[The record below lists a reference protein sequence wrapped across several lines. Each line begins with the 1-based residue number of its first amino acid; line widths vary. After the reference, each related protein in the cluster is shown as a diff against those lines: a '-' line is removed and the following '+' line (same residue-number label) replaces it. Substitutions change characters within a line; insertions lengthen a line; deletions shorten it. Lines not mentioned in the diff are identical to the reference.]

1 MSFAAIHAVRNS
13 TLSPAPNAAMSAP
26 PFRPGTHADTVFGR
40 LRRLSLDEVHD
51 RPRVHSELRVQRL
64 GAEVQGG
71 HHATDGPERRT
82 GRVERAREHLPP
94 DPAALHPWFPEELRE
109 EVRLPA
115 QDCDRV
121 ANDPPSDDG
130 DVEAI
135 RVRRER
141 VTEEPDEVAVAQ
153 VSERGEAQAGA
164 GGEIAR
170 ARGADAGLEARL
182 GHRAGWSTEY

>member
-1 MSFAAIHAVRNS
+1 MPTRSSSRS
-13 TLSPAPNAAMSAP
+13 RAPSRLLRTSDPRSA
-26 PFRPGTHADTVFGR
+26 RGR
-40 LRRLSLDEVHD
+40 
-51 RPRVHSELRVQRL
+51 
-64 GAEVQGG
+64 
-71 HHATDGPERRT
+71 ERRRARSHRSR
-82 GRVERAREHLPP
+82 GPRRSPRSWRAREHLPP

-170 ARGADAGLEARL
+170 ARPADAGLEARL
-182 GHRAGWSTEY
+182 GHRAGWSPAYYRVA